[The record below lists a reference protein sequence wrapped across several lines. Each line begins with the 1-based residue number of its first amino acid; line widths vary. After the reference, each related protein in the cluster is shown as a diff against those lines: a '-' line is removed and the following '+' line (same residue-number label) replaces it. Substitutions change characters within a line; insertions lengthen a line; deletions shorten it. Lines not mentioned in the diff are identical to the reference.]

1 MDYAQMKQEKD
12 ARYKEYC
19 ETYAE
24 QLQLLGYISSLEK
37 DNENIR
43 ETIKNAATN
52 RIKRQNSKIIKIND
66 KDIKKYNKALSLM
79 PPVPE
84 FK

>member
-1 MDYAQMKQEKD
+1 MKAEKD

-24 QLQLLGYISSLEK
+24 QLRLQGYIDSLEK
-37 DNENIR
+37 DNEHNR
-43 ETIKNAATN
+43 LTTITTN
-52 RIKRQNSKIIKIND
+52 RQKRLIKKFIKIND
-66 KDIKKYNKALSLM
+66 KDIKKYKKALRLM
-79 PPVPE
+79 PPLPE

>member
-24 QLQLLGYISSLEK
+24 QLRLQGYIDSLEK
-37 DNENIR
+37 DNEHNR
-43 ETIKNAATN
+43 ETATTTN
-52 RIKRQNSKIIKIND
+52 RGKRLVKKFIKIND
-66 KDIKKYNKALSLM
+66 KDIKRYKKMLSTL
-79 PPVPE
+79 PPLPE